1 MRYYWYSIYAPRFA
15 LRLTE
20 LFKRRWLVHSKSF
33 ESQGVNMVQNARSS
47 QTMANSTQGYY
58 GKNIFRTLKTKLR
71 LAWEGWVSPVF
82 LDPRIAQWRTSALDL
97 LRLSSLIECSNQDL
111 LHMEPITESPMRP
124 ILHVRIILKA
134 VDIFGRCL
142 RRTLKDCCPTASGL
156 SWLLQQNS
164 RELETLKL
172 GQRPYAVLGNAF
184 EKSCKGLD
192 LGFPKLFRK

>member
-1 MRYYWYSIYAPRFA
+1 MRYCWYSIYAPRFA

-124 ILHVRIILKA
+124 ILHVRIILKLW
-134 VDIFGRCL
+134 IFLEG
-142 RRTLKDCCPTASGL
+142 ASGGL
-156 SWLLQQNS
+156 WKIVVQLPVAF
-164 RELETLKL
+164 L
-172 GQRPYAVLGNAF
+172 G
-184 EKSCKGLD
+184 SCNRTHENWK
-192 LGFPKLFRK
+192 RWN